1 MKNFFTLILFA
12 VCIHLSAR
20 AQNTCNG
27 VWGQMLVNQTFGQ
40 GNATDTWY
48 GPLTTFAPGASTS
61 TIFVGAAGPPGG
73 VLVDNFSGLVKIPT
87 ASGQGGWVSTPDHT
101 GNTNGLMFV
110 INAPSTAATV
120 FFEYIMDDLCP
131 NTTLKLSVWI
141 LNTNT
146 SSLTTN
152 PTYQYPN
159 MTLNAID
166 AVTNTVLGTAT
177 SGNIPADE
185 AWHQYSIIF
194 NNGASTSIKLQLVN
208 NSVGSGYGNDLAIDD
223 ITVQPCVPESHILPK
238 MDTTICQN
246 TLLNFSANV
255 IASPYSP
262 AEYQWQYSADN
273 GTTWLDQGAP
283 GTNTNYAFNTSAL
296 VPGTYWIR
304 FETGPQG
311 LTGNYNC
318 VAVSDTSIIQV
329 AEFPRDTINE
339 SVCLGTVYNFYGR
352 YLGLAG
358 TYDTLVRENPA
369 DLCGTLVTLHLT
381 VIPLPYVDIDGA
393 HAIDLCTGDT
403 TLLRIVNPSAGAT
416 YQWLKDGIPI
426 PGETGPQYRVT
437 SEGLYSIAGDVQ
449 GCPASG
455 LGVQVTERALPQ
467 ASIIYDG
474 QLLCTYDTLDFRAEK
489 QVPGSFYLWSPEKA
503 FRNISGTEGEAVQ
516 GNFTEQEMVY
526 LKVYSPY
533 GCSAMDSV
541 LALVQPCCQA
551 LVPTA
556 FSPNGDALNDY
567 FNPVLKPGQLILALK
582 VFDRYGKLVYNHE
595 NVKKGWNGNYK
606 NGTPANA
613 GVYMYLI
620 KYTCS
625 DQKIYELK
633 GDLTLIR

>member
-1 MKNFFTLILFA
+1 MKNFFTLLLFA
-12 VCIHLSAR
+12 LCVHFSAG

-61 TIFVGAAGPPGG
+61 TIFVGAAGPTGG

-87 ASGQGGWVSTPDHT
+87 ASGQGGWVGTPDHT

-120 FFEYIMDDLCP
+120 FFEYTMDDLCP

-146 SSLTTN
+146 ASLTTN

-166 AVTNTVLGTAT
+166 AVTNTVLGTAA

-255 IASPYSP
+255 IASPYNP
-262 AEYQWQYSADN
+262 AAYQWQYSSDN
-273 GTTWLDQGAP
+273 GTTWLDQGAA
-283 GTNTNYAFNTSAL
+283 GSNTNYAFNTSSLA
-296 VPGTYWIR
+296 PGTYWIR
-304 FETGPQG
+304 FKTGPQG

-329 AEFPRDTINE
+329 AEFPRQTINE
-339 SVCLGTVYNFYGR
+339 TICLGTVYNFHGR

-358 TYDTLVRENPA
+358 TYDTLVRENAA
-369 DLCGTLVTLHLT
+369 DLCGTLITLNLA
-381 VIPLPYVDIDGA
+381 VIPLPHVDINGSQT
-393 HAIDLCTGDT
+393 IDLCAGDT
-403 TLLRIVNPSAGAT
+403 VMLSIGTPSAGAA
-416 YQWLKDGIPI
+416 YQWLKDGFPI
-426 PGETGPQYRVT
+426 PGETGPQYRAT
-437 SEGLYSIAGDVQ
+437 SEGLYSIAGNEQNCADT
-449 GCPASG
+449 A
-455 LGVQVTERALPQ
+455 LGVQITERALPR
-467 ASIIYDG
+467 ASIIYDE
-474 QLLCTYDTLDFRAEK
+474 QLLCTYDTLDFRAE
-489 QVPGSFYLWSPEKA
+489 QQAAGTFYLWSPEKA
-503 FRNISGTEGEAVQ
+503 FRNINGAEGEAVK

-533 GCSAMDSV
+533 GCSATDSV

-582 VFDRYGKLVYNHE
+582 IFDRYGKLVYDHE

-606 NGTPANA
+606 SGTPANA
-613 GVYMYLI
+613 GVYMYQI